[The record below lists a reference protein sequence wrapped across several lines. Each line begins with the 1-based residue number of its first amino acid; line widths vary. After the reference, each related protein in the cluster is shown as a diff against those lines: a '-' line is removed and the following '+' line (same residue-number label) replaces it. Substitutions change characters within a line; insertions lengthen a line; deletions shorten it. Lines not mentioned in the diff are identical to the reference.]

1 MRAPCIPRPGPNPVS
16 FDVIAPIPSRTPYRW
31 NRDPIIRRM
40 FLVPL
45 IRGGMGCLLDDKSS
59 SERQV
64 PGDSRLVGD
73 TSLRHFRG
81 QTWNLSEPDL
91 VVQTPKEQALDCQVE
106 VFVVEASPLTVSL
119 DKSSTNARIVAM
131 EERL

>member
-59 SERQV
+59 QRASGSWGFAPRRGIHPCVIFE
-64 PGDSRLVGD
+64 GRLG
-73 TSLRHFRG
+73 TCPNQIWWFRRRRSK
-81 QTWNLSEPDL
+81 L
-91 VVQTPKEQALDCQVE
+91 
-106 VFVVEASPLTVSL
+106 
-119 DKSSTNARIVAM
+119 
-131 EERL
+131 

>member
-1 MRAPCIPRPGPNPVS
+1 MRAPCIPRAGPNPVS

-64 PGDSRLVGD
+64 PGDSRLVGGYIPASFSRAD
-73 TSLRHFRG
+73 LEPVRTRFGGSDAEGASFR
-81 QTWNLSEPDL
+81 LS
-91 VVQTPKEQALDCQVE
+91 
-106 VFVVEASPLTVSL
+106 S
-119 DKSSTNARIVAM
+119 
-131 EERL
+131 